1 MIVDATGLVMGRL
14 ASVVATQLLAGNEI
28 NIVNAEKAIITGRR
42 ESIYEEYF
50 VCRDRGHKERGPYFP
65 RRPEMIMKRTVR
77 GMLPYKLK
85 RGRDA
90 LSRLRIY
97 IGVPR
102 DLSGQQFEQPQAAKV
117 RGASSANFI
126 ELGDL
131 SKRLGAH
138 F

>member
-1 MIVDATGLVMGRL
+1 MIIDATGLVMGRL

-50 VCRDRGHKERGPYFP
+50 ACRERGHKERGPYFP

>member
-50 VCRDRGHKERGPYFP
+50 ACRDRGHKERGPYFP

>member
-28 NIVNAEKAIITGRR
+28 EIVNIEKAIITGRR

-50 VCRDRGHKERGPYFP
+50 ACRDRGHKERGPYFP

-97 IGVPR
+97 VGVPR
-102 DLSGQQFEQPQAAKV
+102 DLSGQQFEQPPAAKV
-117 RGASSANFI
+117 RGTISANFI

-131 SKRLGAH
+131 SKRLGAN